1 MRYAYHSVT
10 LADATARTAAA
21 FAEHIAATARP
32 AITAAGGELLGLFL
46 PQLGFASNERAVLCR
61 WPSEPAPWLDGC
73 PGASGWVTDRLSAT
87 VRPADD
93 DRVPAGGIVVHRW
106 FVIDP
111 ADREEFVEL
120 SNGAWAGFE
129 GEFES
134 TVFGLFAA
142 EPRAED
148 GASMRMLLMT
158 RYGGHADWDVSRRPN
173 AESAR
178 RFARRRELTKQMRA
192 CSTLLAPL
200 T

>member
-1 MRYAYHSVT
+1 MRYAYHFAT
-10 LADATARTAAA
+10 LADATAPTAAA
-21 FAEHIAATARP
+21 FAAHLATTARP
-32 AITAAGGELLGLFL
+32 QITAAGGELLGLFL
-46 PQLGFASNERAVLCR
+46 PQLGFASNQRAILCR

-73 PGASGWVTDRLSAT
+73 PGVAGWVTDQLSAT

-93 DRVPAGGIVVHRW
+93 DRVRPGGIVVHRW

-120 SNGAWAGFE
+120 SNGAWGGFE
-129 GEFES
+129 GEFET

-142 EPRAED
+142 EAQAED

-158 RYGGHADWDVSRRPN
+158 RYGSHADWDVSRRPN

-178 RFARRRELTKQMRA
+178 RFARRRELTKLTRA
-192 CSTLLAPL
+192 CSTVLAPL
-200 T
+200 A